1 MNDSKFFLAQLCSST
16 LSDPQLKF
24 CGPDFSFILARSIQ
38 NYLHFYFILALAEA
52 IIASILIYKPLTN
65 IVVTQKFLLKG
76 EDLCS
81 KKTPSIRAMSPNV
94 TL

>member
-1 MNDSKFFLAQLCSST
+1 MLLEFKMENFKSFKNEMSFEMIPAQKITGLEYS
-16 LSDPQLKF
+16 LIKRK
-24 CGPDFSFILARSIQ
+24 IVKKERK
-38 NYLHFYFILALAEA
+38 ALAEA

-65 IVVTQKFLLKG
+65 IVVTQKILLKG

-81 KKTPSIRAMSPNV
+81 KKPPSIRAMSPNV